1 MIRKNE
7 KRARLKFGQAVYQQL
22 IDSPPLQSLGFEQF

>member
-7 KRARLKFGQAVYQQL
+7 KRARLKFGLAVYQQL
-22 IDSPPLQSLGFEQF
+22 IDSPPLHSLGFEQF